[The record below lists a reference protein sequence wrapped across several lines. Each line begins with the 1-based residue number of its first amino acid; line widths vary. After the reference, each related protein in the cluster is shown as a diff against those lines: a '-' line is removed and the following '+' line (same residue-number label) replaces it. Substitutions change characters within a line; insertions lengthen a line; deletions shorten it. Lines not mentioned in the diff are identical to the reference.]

1 MRHDGD
7 SQAIGFGSE
16 CGQYSYSTLKP
27 KEYMHSKPAGSCL
40 CQSCSN
46 PALTVIEAGDGVAD
60 LTMASGKR
68 LTRLQR
74 RTVGKHSRFDL
85 SMPYLRLNV
94 LSAAFQEV
102 ADAPH
107 PLPAILNVVETRH

>member
-1 MRHDGD
+1 V
-7 SQAIGFGSE
+7 
-16 CGQYSYSTLKP
+16 T
-27 KEYMHSKPAGSCL
+27 
-40 CQSCSN
+40 
-46 PALTVIEAGDGVAD
+46 EARDGVAD

-68 LTRLQR
+68 LARLQR

-94 LSAAFQEV
+94 LSAALQEV

-107 PLPAILNVVETRH
+107 PLPAILDVVEKRHCQVVEQAGHHHLPYACHGRCRSLSFMSPSMH